1 MINPG
6 YVSKRKAAG
15 TFARLTVQP
24 ASLTD
29 GDRGSSVLAH
39 KVYER
44 ARVDIIRI

>member
-6 YVSKRKAAG
+6 YVSKRRAAG
-15 TFARLTVQP
+15 TYARLTVLP

-29 GDRGSSVLAH
+29 EDRGSSVLAH